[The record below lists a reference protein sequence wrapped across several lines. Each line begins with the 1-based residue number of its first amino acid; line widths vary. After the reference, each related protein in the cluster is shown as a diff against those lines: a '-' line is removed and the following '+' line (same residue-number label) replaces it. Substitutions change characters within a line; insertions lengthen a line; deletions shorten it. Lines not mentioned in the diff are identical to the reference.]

1 MLGQNVGNALNV
13 AVVDMLAGNSDPQKL
28 VDAVNAAGK
37 QG

>member
-1 MLGQNVGNALNV
+1 V
-13 AVVDMLAGNSDPQKL
+13 AVVDMLAGNSDPQQL